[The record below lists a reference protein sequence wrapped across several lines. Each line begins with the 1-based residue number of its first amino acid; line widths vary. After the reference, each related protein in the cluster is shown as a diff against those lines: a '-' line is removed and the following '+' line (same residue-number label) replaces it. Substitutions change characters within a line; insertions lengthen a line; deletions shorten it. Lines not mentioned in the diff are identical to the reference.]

1 MKTGIESRALP
12 IRVSNMRAE
21 ARGDKKIITG
31 YAAVFY
37 REGDTATQYELFP
50 GLVERIFPG
59 AFDAAIREDDVRG
72 LANHMVESLLGRRK
86 PGDAASTMR
95 LSVDATGLI
104 YEIDVPDTEIGRSV
118 YESIRRGDMDGSSF
132 SFATDVSWGAKRG
145 DVTWREVDGTT
156 IRQIH
161 SLELFDVGPVTFPAY
176 KGATAGVRS
185 NTSSAAVL
193 KERDAWL
200 AAQRS
205 AEIDEDADDLL
216 LAAEIASPLVR

>member
-12 IRVSNMRAE
+12 SRVSHMRAE
-21 ARGDKKIITG
+21 ARGDKKMITG

-37 REGDTATQYELFP
+37 RDNDPSTQYELFP

-86 PGDAASTMR
+86 PGDAAPTMR
-95 LSVDATGLI
+95 LAVDATGLL
-104 YEIDVPDTEIGRSV
+104 YEIDVPDTETGRSV

-145 DVTWREVDGTT
+145 DVSWRETDGVT
-156 IRQIH
+156 IREIR

-185 NTSSAAVL
+185 STDSAAIL
-193 KERDAWL
+193 KERDAWR
-200 AAQRS
+200 AAQQ
-205 AEIDEDADDLL
+205 AAAIDDDGDELL
-216 LAAEIASPLVR
+216 LAAELASPLVR